1 MLILSITSEYNNFS
15 YIDDCINKNISFLNN
30 EEKLSRKNLDKFPK
44 YIIENK
50 EKFKKWIY

>member
-1 MLILSITSEYNNFS
+1 M
-15 YIDDCINKNISFLNN
+15 NISFLNN
-30 EEKLSRKNLDKFPK
+30 EEKLRVEKNLDKFPK